1 MVMAPP
7 GDMLEDIAD
16 FSADGVCEDSNDLVV
31 VTKAESA
38 RKIFIFEGL

>member
-1 MVMAPP
+1 MVMTLL

-16 FSADGVCEDSNDLVV
+16 YSADGVCEDSNDLVV

-38 RKIFIFEGL
+38 QKIFIFEGL